1 MTGNTLP
8 QDAKHGDRG
17 ASTRPLL
24 LTFSDYEP
32 FSRKLAERAGLDC
45 QRIAARRFPDG
56 ESLIRL
62 PSPLPEQVILCRSL
76 DHPNRKLIELI
87 LASATARTLGARHV
101 TLIAPYLCY
110 MRQDYAFHPG
120 EAISQRIIGD
130 FLARYFDTVVTV
142 DPHLHRTRL
151 LSQAIPTEHAVAL
164 SASAPIAAFLS
175 RQALNPILVGPD
187 EESEQ
192 WLKVIAA
199 ELSCPYHCAR
209 KLRKGD
215 RDVEIDL
222 PAGNYHARDVI
233 LIDDVASTGQTLIT
247 AAQALRASRPRSV
260 NVMVTHAL
268 LSGQALA
275 DLRKAGASQIW
286 SSDSIYHET
295 NAVSLVDV
303 VTDFVKDSYCT

>member
-1 MTGNTLP
+1 MNGNSLP
-8 QDAKHGDRG
+8 PDARNGEPG
-17 ASTRPLL
+17 ASTTPML
-24 LTFSDYEP
+24 LTFADYEP
-32 FSRKLAERAGLDC
+32 FSRKLAESAGLDC

-62 PSPLPEQVILCRSL
+62 PSAVPEQIILCRSL

-110 MRQDYAFHPG
+110 MRQDHAFHPG
-120 EAISQRIIGD
+120 EAVSQRIIGD
-130 FLARYFDTVVTV
+130 FLARYFDSVVTV
-142 DPHLHRTRL
+142 DPHLHRTPL
-151 LSQAIPTEHAVAL
+151 LSQAIPMGNAVAL

-175 RQALNPILVGPD
+175 RQPLNPILVGPD

-199 ELSCPYHCAR
+199 ELACPYRCAR

-247 AAQALRASRPRSV
+247 AAQSLRASRPRSV

-268 LSGQALA
+268 ISSQALA
-275 DLRKAGASQIW
+275 DLRKAGVNQIW
-286 SSDSIYHET
+286 STDTIFHET
-295 NAVSLVDV
+295 NAVSV
-303 VTDFVKDSYCT
+303 VEVLADFVKDSY